1 MMSDSVSRIFVDLD
15 LRVLASVSS
24 RTIEQSMIIQRI
36 PAPTF
41 QEGERAAYVAD
52 QMRALDLEQVEI
64 DAMNNVYG
72 LLRGTD
78 QDAMHL
84 MISAHMDTVFP
95 INTDLTNRREYETIY
110 GPGLG
115 DNSLGVASLLAIAQY
130 LRDTRVLPACN
141 VWLVATTREEGLGDL
156 GGMKVAFER
165 LRGCVSRVINLEGLA
180 YGYVYNCGIA
190 VRRLEISA
198 HADGGHSWLHFGR
211 ASAIHGV
218 IDLGAR
224 ICAMQPP
231 ANPRTTY
238 NIGMIAGGSS
248 INTVAAEAKL
258 WLDLRSESRVALEEL
273 ERQVRAHIANVQQGG
288 LRFDVEIVGDRPAGA
303 VSVSHELVQD
313 SLDVLRLLGVQGTLE
328 AGSTDANVPLAAGCP
343 AVTIGVTTGG
353 NAHRLDEY
361 IDTAS
366 VMDGLKQL
374 ITLSL
379 ISAERIAGVS

>member
-1 MMSDSVSRIFVDLD
+1 MSDSVSRIFEDLD
-15 LRVLASVSS
+15 PRVLASVSK
-24 RTIEQSMIIQRI
+24 RAIEQSMIIQHI

-41 QEGERAAYVAD
+41 QEAERALYVAE
-52 QMRALDLEQVEI
+52 QMKALDLGEVEI
-64 DAMNNVYG
+64 DDMNNVYG
-72 LLRGTD
+72 LLQGAH
-78 QDAMHL
+78 QDAMHV

-95 INTDLTNRREYETIY
+95 IHTDLTSRREHESIY

-115 DNSLGVASLLAIAQY
+115 DNSLGVASLLAMAQY
-130 LRDTRVLPACN
+130 LRDTRAVPACN

-156 GGMKVAFER
+156 GGMKAAFER

-211 ASAIHGV
+211 ASAIHGL

-248 INTVAAEAKL
+248 INSVAAQARM

-273 ERQVRAHIANVQQGG
+273 EQQVHEHIAAVQHEA

-303 VSVSHELVQD
+303 LPPSHELVQD
-313 SLDVLRLLGVQGTLE
+313 SLDILRLLGVQGALE
-328 AGSTDANVPLAAGCP
+328 VGSTDANVPLAAGCP
-343 AVTIGVTTGG
+343 AVTIG
-353 NAHRLDEY
+353 
-361 IDTAS
+361 
-366 VMDGLKQL
+366 
-374 ITLSL
+374 
-379 ISAERIAGVS
+379 